1 MRCTWTRGEPKST
14 KFLDKERKKK
24 HICNG
29 WLYSRSFFFSFFF
42 LSTVGLM
49 IRPDDGFLF
58 FYFFFG
64 CALRVRR
71 RGQKENIYIFLP
83 KFFLFGS
90 SNSINKSLS
99 CVENQKRFEIL
110 VLLRRSSNLA
120 STRQRVHT
128 VEALRLESFR
138 KMRSIPTSLRWL
150 VKARATT
157 IQRKSSRLVTMPDK
171 IYYSQIY
178 LLDSNFIHIFL
189 VFN

>member
-1 MRCTWTRGEPKST
+1 MHLDSGRAQVQKVFRQKKKKKST
-14 KFLDKERKKK
+14 SVMDGYTAEV
-24 HICNG
+24 
-29 WLYSRSFFFSFFF
+29 FFFSFFF

-138 KMRSIPTSLRWL
+138 KMRSIPTSLR
-150 VKARATT
+150 
-157 IQRKSSRLVTMPDK
+157 
-171 IYYSQIY
+171 
-178 LLDSNFIHIFL
+178 
-189 VFN
+189 